1 MTIKQAASTPAKM
14 SRGAIVAG
22 LCLVLAGWGVL
33 DCFRTGYR
41 QLSDLARATGPLH
54 DAVIRKT
61 EGKNAYY
68 YLTFSVKNNPQTF
81 GIRAKESAQLLTQL
95 QQNMQQGLKLT
106 VYYVSPNWWVNP
118 VNFEVYQVVQDGSVI
133 YSIEEVRQRALNH
146 GAWGLVGWFI
156 LAVIMLWAFWQ
167 QRPSFTSES

>member
-1 MTIKQAASTPAKM
+1 
-14 SRGAIVAG
+14 
-22 LCLVLAGWGVL
+22 
-33 DCFRTGYR
+33 
-41 QLSDLARATGPLH
+41 
-54 DAVIRKT
+54 
-61 EGKNAYY
+61 
-68 YLTFSVKNNPQTF
+68 
-81 GIRAKESAQLLTQL
+81 
-95 QQNMQQGLKLT
+95 MQQGLKLT